1 MMILQ
6 RYIGV
11 SVIKGWLLA
20 MVVLGSIFGLIN
32 FTQELDRISAGYN
45 TLEVARYTLLVLP
58 NQLVNLAP
66 VIALLGS
73 IVALSS
79 LDRYNELTIIS
90 CTGFSPAQL
99 LGALAI
105 PTLVLM
111 AGLWV
116 CMEYVTPQMQQSAE
130 QQRQRLRDGSTG
142 WLPDGGVWSTNG
154 KRYIHLAKMS
164 EDNVPGGISLF
175 EFDDTKRL
183 IRATRADT
191 AVVSK
196 DRTWAFQNVR
206 EKVLVNGELQTHA
219 HTELKI
225 ANLWS
230 PDELPTLTLQG
241 DSMNLSVLYRYSQ
254 YRATNGQPIEKYLN
268 AFWQRLLMPLT
279 VLAMVLL
286 ATSISASITAG
297 RDRSFG
303 LSIGIGAVLGIL
315 FYLGAQIIF
324 SLGQLLQ
331 WSIPLVA
338 LLPTIIILTCALLLL
353 RRMRW

>member
-1 MMILQ
+1 MILQ

-11 SVIKGWLLA
+11 SVVKGWLLV
-20 MVVLGSIFGLIN
+20 MLVLGAIFGLIS
-32 FTQELDRISAGYN
+32 FTQELDRTLADYN
-45 TLEVARYTLLVLP
+45 TLAVARYTLLTLP
-58 NQLVNLAP
+58 NQLVSLAP

-73 IVALSS
+73 IVALAS

-90 CTGFSPAQL
+90 CTGFPPAKL
-99 LGALAI
+99 LGALAL
-105 PTLVLM
+105 PTVLLM

-116 CMEYVTPQMQQSAE
+116 CMEYITPQLQQSAE
-130 QQRQRLRDGSTG
+130 QERQRLRDGSTG
-142 WLPDGGVWSTNG
+142 WLPGGGVWSTDG
-154 KRYIHLAKMS
+154 QRYIHLVKMS
-164 EDNVPGGISLF
+164 ADNVPGIISLF
-175 EFDDTKRL
+175 EFDDSGQL
-183 IRATRADT
+183 VRALRANT

-196 DRTWAFQNVR
+196 DRSWLFQQVR
-206 EKVLVNGELQTHA
+206 EKILVKGQLQTRSHK
-219 HTELKI
+219 ELKI

-230 PDELPTLTLQG
+230 SDELPTLTLRS

-254 YRATNGQPIEKYLN
+254 YLAANGQPMEKYLN

-286 ATSISASITAG
+286 ATPISASVTAG
-297 RDRSFG
+297 RDHSLG
-303 LSIGIGAVLGIL
+303 VNIGIGAVLGIL

-331 WSIPLVA
+331 WNIPLVA
-338 LLPTIIILTCALLLL
+338 LLPTLVILLCALLLL